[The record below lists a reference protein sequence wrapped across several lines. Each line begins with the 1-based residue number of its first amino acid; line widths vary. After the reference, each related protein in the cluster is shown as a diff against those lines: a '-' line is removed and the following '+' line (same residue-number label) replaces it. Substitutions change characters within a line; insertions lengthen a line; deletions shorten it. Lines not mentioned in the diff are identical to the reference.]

1 MVISGKIENM
11 NDTRITIPYHLINDT
26 KSQINKK
33 YEKSLLKKD
42 NIDSY
47 IFLNKKVLTILS
59 KYTLLSSLNKLG
71 DFKFNINKIDNK
83 ITINNEP
90 FILYGYVEKDEF
102 IYFEK
107 DINQSKHVIIKFY
120 NSLRNAQIV
129 YNSVL
134 ENLKSDFDLDLSDK
148 QLKVSINK
156 IEELIKKYS

>member
-1 MVISGKIENM
+1 MDISGKIENM

-26 KSQINKK
+26 KNQINKK

-102 IYFEK
+102 IYIEK
-107 DINQSKHVIIKFY
+107 DENESNHVIIRFVD
-120 NSLRNAQIV
+120 NLRYAQVV
-129 YNSVL
+129 YNSII
-134 ENLKSDFDLDLSDK
+134 ENLISDFDLDLSDK
-148 QLKVSINK
+148 QLKISINK
-156 IEELIKKYS
+156 IEELIKKHS